1 MIKIEK
7 ILIIAATL
15 SALACAQQFELLA
28 GSVIEKDTDG
38 IQNFLSQGIEIDV
51 KQLSTGTTVLMLAS
65 SYLGYDDMVEYLIL
79 NGANVNASDNNG
91 KTPLIWAASNSLESA
106 KLLITHG
113 ADVNAKANDG
123 MTPFLQ
129 SIFGALSG
137 KVPIEMCELLRE
149 RGAKINATLTGNSA
163 KGWSALHYAAME
175 GDTELVQYLIRCGAN
190 VNKASAEGSTPLFLA
205 KMEGNNEIV
214 KILKR
219 AGARN

>member
-1 MIKIEK
+1 MKNIFHLL
-7 ILIIAATL
+7 ILVTAL
-15 SALACAQQFELLA
+15 SFQGFTQQFELLA
-28 GSVIEKDTDG
+28 DKVIEKDTIV
-38 IQNFLSQGIEIDV
+38 IQNLLNQGIEIDV

-65 SYLGYDDMVEYLIL
+65 SYPGYDDMVEYLIL

-113 ADVNAKANDG
+113 ADVNTKANDG